1 MLHIGAWM
9 WRTVLFPPFS
19 VTPQITWP
27 PGGARITWQDKVK
40 AWLEGLAGGGAN
52 TFFCVFIFDDFQFFK
67 NLHLCVF
74 CNFLCLV
81 FFPLG
86 LRCAPVP
93 RVQHLSAGVVD
104 ATNQAANHTL
114 QLLQQEQSAKLDA
127 YEAAALSEMEGVAA
141 EKIATQ
147 GWVGFESSASF
158 MPMKVAHPAPGVAG
172 LHVCV

>member
-1 MLHIGAWM
+1 M
-9 WRTVLFPPFS
+9 
-19 VTPQITWP
+19 
-27 PGGARITWQDKVK
+27 
-40 AWLEGLAGGGAN
+40 
-52 TFFCVFIFDDFQFFK
+52 
-67 NLHLCVF
+67 F

-141 EKIATQ
+141 EKINTQ

-172 LHVCV
+172 LHVCAHVCVMYHEAFMYSQTSIYIYIYIQMYVCMMYMRSIYTHMHAYTHLRCVCLYGSLGAISEGGVSTS